1 MCEIVT
7 SIDESMKILGQDYAQ
22 NGQSYV
28 QFAKAQRWR
37 NVPYEP
43 EEIVQIVFVRLAAN
57 IAVGDYCLVEPYSS
71 SRLKIPGKTKL
82 EVFIR
87 GKIMFLWQELY
98 EREFVRRKPMASL
111 AAGDLNIESSEPSP
125 SKAAE
130 NAEISLALQDCMSR
144 LSENKRMLIA
154 LKFFEELK
162 HAEIGAILGITENRV
177 AGRASTAL
185 AQLHKCLE
193 SKQSR

>member
-1 MCEIVT
+1 
-7 SIDESMKILGQDYAQ
+7 
-22 NGQSYV
+22 
-28 QFAKAQRWR
+28 
-37 NVPYEP
+37 
-43 EEIVQIVFVRLAAN
+43 
-57 IAVGDYCLVEPYSS
+57 
-71 SRLKIPGKTKL
+71 
-82 EVFIR
+82 
-87 GKIMFLWQELY
+87 MFLWQELY
-98 EREFVRRKPMASL
+98 QREFVRRKPMASL

-162 HAEIGAILGITENRV
+162 HAEIGAILGITGNRV
-177 AGRASTAL
+177 ARLASTAIS
-185 AQLHKCLE
+185 QLRECLD

>member
-1 MCEIVT
+1 MCEIAT
-7 SIDESMKILGQDYAQ
+7 SIDESMKILGREYAQ
-22 NGQSYV
+22 NEQSYV
-28 QFAKAQRWR
+28 QFAKAKRWR
-37 NVPYEP
+37 NVPHEP
-43 EEIVQIVFVRLAAN
+43 EEIVQRVFGRVAAN
-57 IAVGDYCLVEPYSS
+57 IAAGDYCLVEPCSS
-71 SRLKIPGKTKL
+71 SRLKIPGETKL

-98 EREFVRRKPMASL
+98 QREFVRRKPMASL

-162 HAEIGAILGITENRV
+162 HAEIGAILGITGNRV
-177 AGRASTAL
+177 ARLASTAIS
-185 AQLHKCLE
+185 QLRECLD